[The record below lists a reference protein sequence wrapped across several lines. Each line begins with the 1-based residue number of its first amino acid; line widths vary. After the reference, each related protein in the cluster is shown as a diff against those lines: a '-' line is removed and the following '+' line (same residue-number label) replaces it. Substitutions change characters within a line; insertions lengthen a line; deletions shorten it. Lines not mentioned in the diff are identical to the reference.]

1 MSEYLF
7 AITLIKSLLLG
18 LLFSVIVWSAVAQSN
33 RISWD
38 YNYVHYGI
46 GNGLPSSETYQVYQD
61 HAGILWI
68 LTDRGIVRYDGYGF
82 HTYTTENGLADNV
95 NFRTV
100 EDPAGGVWFIG
111 YNGLLSVFRDGEMQP
126 YKFNHLIKKKLNT
139 AKNPIVSI
147 HVNPDLSIVYS
158 SFRLKAFSISATG
171 KLNDLPLKTVEGGSF
186 WQFGTDFLINS
197 YRYNF
202 NADPFKVFLIRNNRK
217 FFIGNLLLFTTV
229 RVKEHKKHLFLLS
242 DHKAFMNDGKQF
254 ELISGGQPAIALDVD
269 KEFVYIGFYKGG
281 LKKFRFDPKTKKLI
295 LVSHYLPGYSV
306 TSTIRDLN
314 GTMWFTTL
322 EKGVFAIHD
331 EAFKQ
336 LAINRSRLNGDVR
349 FITGNKDKVVLTHYV
364 GKWQQLYPPY
374 RCKDVGKMIYRYNL
388 LPIKDGF
395 AFNRGIVDW
404 SDWPDV
410 YDYFPVNPV
419 YRKDSLIIGSTRP
432 DEPVKIMQMDQQA
445 TTLRVLVHLRP
456 EKLSSSY
463 NCYYVV
469 PDKRFFGLFDQG
481 IYAAD
486 IKNQKIHKKF
496 RTVLAKRI
504 HLLKYNPAWGLIA
517 SSNSEGLFQIN
528 PDTENAS
535 GFAPDLGLGKQV
547 LTFFFDEKDR
557 LWVITRRGISLLVNN
572 QGRISVDSFLDI
584 SNLSSAEITDLYVY
598 DNVLYVATKVGVQK
612 IDWMSVK
619 KRMKVFPLV
628 LFSVKA
634 FANNKELTRNKVYPS
649 KTDLIKISL
658 YSKNL
663 DHSPEYRYRFNAD
676 ETWITSNKGEIILNN
691 PTDGNYN
698 LEIAYLD
705 AREGWSAP
713 KVIYSFKV
721 EKIIFLRWYFIVLYV
736 GLIILLFYGI
746 LKYTVRAASRK
757 NELLNR
763 MMELERM
770 ALSAQM
776 NPHFIFNSLNSI
788 HSFLLYEENENA
800 EKYLVRFAKLIRQTL
815 ANSRV
820 SCITVS
826 EEYETL
832 NNYVLLEKMRFK
844 NNFSYRIDCNFKEL
858 PQHACIPPMLIQ
870 PYVENAIIHGLSK
883 RTTDAELFIGFYKEG
898 ELLKVVIR
906 DNGIGYKESIK
917 NKRDNGHKSY
927 GTQITEE
934 RLKSL
939 QEKSK
944 EGFSVSIN
952 HANEADSAFPGT
964 EVQLTIPIY
973 TQ

>member
-1 MSEYLF
+1 M
-7 AITLIKSLLLG
+7 IKSLLSG
-18 LLFSVIVWSAVAQSN
+18 LLFSAIAWNAAARSN

-38 YNYVHYGI
+38 YNYAHYGI

-68 LTDRGIVRYDGYGF
+68 LTDRGIVCYDGYGF

-100 EDPAGGVWFIG
+100 EDPGGGVWFIG
-111 YNGLLSVFRDGEMQP
+111 YNGLLSVFRDGKMQP
-126 YKFNHLIKKKLNT
+126 YRYNGLIKKKLKT
-139 AKNPIVSI
+139 VRNPIVSA
-147 HVNPDLSIVYS
+147 HVNQDLSIVYS
-158 SFRLKAFSISATG
+158 SFKNGLFTISAHG
-171 KLNDLPLKTVEGGSF
+171 QLKELPIKSVHGGSF
-186 WQFGTDFLINS
+186 WQFGNDFLPHYHITNTS
-197 YRYNF
+197 N
-202 NADPFKVFLIRNNRK
+202 DPVDVFLIRNNRK
-217 FFIGNLLLFTTV
+217 WDIGKLFLSITV

-242 DHKAFMNDGKQF
+242 DHKAYMNDGKQF
-254 ELISGGQPAIALDVD
+254 DLVSGGQPAIALDVD
-269 KEFVYIGFYKGG
+269 KEFVYIGYYKGG
-281 LKKFRFDPKTKKLI
+281 VKKFRFDPKTKKLL
-295 LVSHYLPGYSV
+295 LVSHYLPGFSV
-306 TSTIRDLN
+306 TSALSDLN
-314 GTMWFTTL
+314 GALWFSTL

-336 LAINRSRLNGDVR
+336 LSINGSRFNGDVR

-388 LPIKDGF
+388 VPFKDGF
-395 AFNRGIVDW
+395 VFSQGLIDW
-404 SDWPDV
+404 GDWPDV
-410 YDYFPVNPV
+410 YDLFPGNPIYV
-419 YRKDSLIIGSTRP
+419 KGTGIIGSSRP
-432 DEPVKIMQMDQQA
+432 DKPVKIMEMGQEGNI
-445 TTLRVLVHLRP
+445 LRILLRLGSSA
-456 EKLSSSY
+456 KLSGSFSHY
-463 NCYYVV
+463 HIGS
-469 PDKRFFGLFDQG
+469 DKHFFGLFDQG
-481 IYAAD
+481 VYAAD
-486 IKNQKIHKKF
+486 IKNQRFDREPYPIL
-496 RTVLAKRI
+496 TKRI
-504 HLLKYNPAWGLIA
+504 SLLKYNPAWGLIA
-517 SSNSEGLFQIN
+517 CSNSEGLFRID
-528 PDTENAS
+528 PETEKVS
-535 GFAPDLGLGKQV
+535 GFASGLGLGKQV
-547 LTFFFDEKDR
+547 LTFCFDEKDR
-557 LWVITRRGISLLVNN
+557 LWVATRRGIFLLVNN
-572 QGRISVDSFLDI
+572 SGKISVDSFLD
-584 SNLSSAEITDLYVY
+584 SGALSSAEITDSYVY
-598 DNVLYVATKVGVQK
+598 DNLLYLATKEGVQK
-612 IDWMSVK
+612 IDWMHIK
-619 KRMKVFPLV
+619 KRLKVFPLS

-634 FANNKELTRNKVYPS
+634 FANNKQLTESRVFPS
-649 KTDLIKISL
+649 QTDLIKIFL

-663 DHSPEYRYRFNAD
+663 DKSPEYRYRFNED
-676 ETWITSNKGEIILNN
+676 ETWITSNKGEIIINN
-691 PTDGNYN
+691 PADGNYS

-705 AREGWSAP
+705 AKEKWSDP
-713 KVIYSFKV
+713 KILYNFSV
-721 EKIIFLRWYFIVLYV
+721 EKVIFLRWYFILLYV
-736 GLIILLFYGI
+736 GLIILLFYGV

-800 EKYLVRFAKLIRQTL
+800 EKYLLRFAKLIRQTL

-820 SCITVS
+820 SYITVS
-826 EEYETL
+826 EEHETL

-883 RTTDAELFIGFYKEG
+883 KTTDAELFIGFYREG

-927 GTQITEE
+927 GTLITEE
-934 RLKSL
+934 RLKSF

-944 EGFSVSIN
+944 DGFSVRIR
-952 HANEADSAFPGT
+952 EADEFNTEFPGT
-964 EVQLTIPIY
+964 EVVLTIPIPNN
-973 TQ
+973 

>member
-1 MSEYLF
+1 MLS
-7 AITLIKSLLLG
+7 G
-18 LLFSVIVWSAVAQSN
+18 LLFSAIAWNTVAQSN

-38 YNYVHYGI
+38 YNYAHYGI

-68 LTDRGIVRYDGYGF
+68 LTDRGIVRYDGFGF

-111 YNGLLSVFRDGEMQP
+111 YNGLLTVFRDGKMQP
-126 YKFNHLIKKKLNT
+126 YRFNNLIEKKLKT
-139 AKNPIVSI
+139 VKNPIVSL

-158 SFRLKAFSISATG
+158 SFRLGAFSISAHG
-171 KLNDLPLKTVEGGSF
+171 QLEELPIRSIGGGSF
-186 WQFGTDFLINS
+186 WQFGADFLVHN
-197 YRYNF
+197 YKYGV
-202 NADPFKVFLIRNNRK
+202 NADPVTVFLIRNNRK
-217 FFIGNLLLFTTV
+217 FFIGKLLLAITV

-254 ELISGGQPAIALDVD
+254 ELVSGGQPAIALDVD
-269 KEFVYIGFYKGG
+269 KEFVYIGYYKGG
-281 LKKFRFDPKTKKLI
+281 VKKFRFDPKTKKLL
-295 LVSHYLPGYSV
+295 LVSHYLPGFSV
-306 TSTIRDLN
+306 TSALSDLN
-314 GTMWFTTL
+314 GTMWFSTL

-336 LAINRSRLNGDVR
+336 LSINGSRFNGDVR
-349 FITGNKDKVVLTHYV
+349 FITGNKTKVVLTHYV

-388 LPIKDGF
+388 VPAKDGF
-395 AFNRGIVDW
+395 AFNQGIVDW
-404 SDWPDV
+404 SDWSDV
-410 YDYFPVNPV
+410 YDQFPGNPI
-419 YRKDSLIIGSTRP
+419 YGKGTSIIGSSRP
-432 DEPVKIMQMDQQA
+432 DRPVKIMEMDWM
-445 TTLRVLVHLRP
+445 TNSLKVLLHLRP
-456 EKLSSSY
+456 SKLSSSY

-481 IYAAD
+481 VYAVT
-486 IKNQKIHKKF
+486 IRNQRLHKEF
-496 RTVLAKRI
+496 RNVLEKRI
-504 HLLKYNPAWGLIA
+504 SLLEYNSVWGLIA
-517 SSNSEGLFQIN
+517 CSNSEGLFRID
-528 PDTENAS
+528 PETEKAS
-535 GFAPDLGLGKQV
+535 GFASDLGLGKQV
-547 LTFFFDEKDR
+547 LTFSFDEKDR
-557 LWVITRRGISLLVNN
+557 LWVATRRGIFLLVNN
-572 QGRISVDSFLDI
+572 SGKISVDSFLD
-584 SNLSSAEITDLYVY
+584 SGALSSAEITDLYVY
-598 DNVLYVATKVGVQK
+598 DNLLHLATKEGVQK
-612 IDWMSVK
+612 IEWMHIK
-619 KRMKVFPLV
+619 KKIKGFPLK
-628 LFSVKA
+628 LFSVNA
-634 FANNKELTRNKVYPS
+634 FANNKQLIEGRVFPS
-649 KTDLIKISL
+649 QTDLIKISL

-663 DHSPEYRYRFNAD
+663 DKSPEYRYRFNAD

-691 PTDGNYN
+691 PADGNYS

-705 AREGWSAP
+705 AKEKWSDS
-713 KVIYSFKV
+713 KILYNFSV
-721 EKIIFLRWYFIVLYV
+721 EKVIFLRWYFILLYV
-736 GLIILLFYGI
+736 GLVILLFYGI
-746 LKYTVRAASRK
+746 LKYTVKAASRK

-800 EKYLVRFAKLIRQTL
+800 EKYLLRFAKLIRQTL
-815 ANSRV
+815 VNSRV
-820 SCITVS
+820 TYITVS
-826 EEYETL
+826 EEHETL

-883 RTTDAELFIGFYKEG
+883 KTTDAELFIGFYREG

-906 DNGIGYKESIK
+906 DNGIGYKESVK

-944 EGFSVSIN
+944 DGFSVQIR
-952 HANEADSAFPGT
+952 EADESNTEFPGT
-964 EVQLTIPIY
+964 EVVLTIPIPNN
-973 TQ
+973 

>member
-1 MSEYLF
+1 M
-7 AITLIKSLLLG
+7 IKSFLSG
-18 LLFSVIVWSAVAQSN
+18 LLFSVIAWNTVAQSN

-38 YNYVHYGI
+38 YNYAHYGI

-111 YNGLLSVFRDGEMQP
+111 YNGLLSVFRDGKMQP
-126 YKFNHLIKKKLNT
+126 YKYNHLIKRKLDVV
-139 AKNPIVSI
+139 KNPIAAI
-147 HVNPDLSIVYS
+147 HVNRDFSIVYS
-158 SFRLKAFSISATG
+158 SFRLGAFSISANG
-171 KLNDLPLKTVEGGSF
+171 KLKELQVKSIDGGSF
-186 WQFGTDFLINS
+186 WQFGPDFLVHNYS
-197 YRYNF
+197 YGVTGGPVN
-202 NADPFKVFLIRNNRK
+202 VFLIRNNRK
-217 FFIGNLLLFTTV
+217 FLIGKLLLSITV
-229 RVKEHKKHLFLLS
+229 RIKEHKKHLFLLS
-242 DHKAFMNDGKQF
+242 DHKAYMNDEKQF

-269 KEFVYIGFYKGG
+269 EEFVYIGYYKGG
-281 LKKFRFDPKTKKLI
+281 VKKFRFDPKTKKLL
-295 LVSHYLPGYSV
+295 LVSHYLPGFSV
-306 TSTIRDLN
+306 TSALSDLN
-314 GTMWFTTL
+314 GTLWFSTL

-331 EAFKQ
+331 EAFRQ
-336 LAINRSRLNGDVR
+336 LAINGSQFNEDVR
-349 FITGNKDKVVLTHYV
+349 FITGNKNKVVLTQYV

-374 RCKDVGKMIYRYNL
+374 RCKDVGKMIYKYNL
-388 LPIKDGF
+388 VPVKDGF
-395 AFNRGIVDW
+395 AFNKGIVDW

-410 YDYFPVNPV
+410 YDRFSGNPI
-419 YRKDSLIIGSTRP
+419 YGEGTSLIVSSSPEKPI
-432 DEPVKIMQMDQQA
+432 IMEMDQEA
-445 TTLRVLVHLRP
+445 NLVRVLLHLRP
-456 EKLSSSY
+456 SKLVSSY
-463 NCYYVV
+463 NYYYIE
-469 PDKRFFGLFDQG
+469 PEQRFFGLFDQG
-481 IYAAD
+481 VYAAD

-496 RTVLAKRI
+496 RSVLAKRI

-517 SSNSEGLFQIN
+517 CSNSEGLFRID
-528 PDTENAS
+528 PKTEKVS
-535 GFAPDLGLGKQV
+535 GFTSDLGLGKQV

-557 LWVITRRGISLLVNN
+557 LWVATRRGIFLLVNN
-572 QGRISVDSFLDI
+572 AGKISVDSFLD
-584 SNLSSAEITDLYVY
+584 SGALSSTEITDLYVY
-598 DNVLYVATKVGVQK
+598 DNQLYLATKVGVQK
-612 IDWMSVK
+612 IDWMHIK
-619 KRMKVFPLV
+619 KRLKVFPLS

-634 FANNKELTRNKVYPS
+634 FANNKQLTESRVFPS
-649 KTDLIKISL
+649 QTDLIKIFL

-663 DHSPEYRYRFNAD
+663 DKSPEYRYRFNAD

-691 PTDGNYN
+691 PADGNYS

-705 AREGWSAP
+705 AKEKWSDP
-713 KVIYSFKV
+713 KVLYIFSV
-721 EKIIFLRWYFIVLYV
+721 EKVIFLRWYFILLYA
-736 GLIILLFYGI
+736 GLIFLLFYGI

-800 EKYLVRFAKLIRQTL
+800 EKYLLRFAKLIRQTL

-820 SCITVS
+820 SYITVS
-826 EEYETL
+826 EEHETL

-883 RTTDAELFIGFYKEG
+883 KTTNAELFIGFYREG

-934 RLKSL
+934 RLKSF

-944 EGFSVSIN
+944 DGFSVQIR
-952 HANEADSAFPGT
+952 EADESNTEFPGT
-964 EVQLTIPIY
+964 EVVLTIPIPNN
-973 TQ
+973 